1 MKKRELILGM
11 AVLASLT
18 AATFMCGCNT
28 ANQAMN
34 TPERIQAMGSLT
46 EVQQTQPIPIAQ
58 QKVSTFTLA
67 QADAKAVALSD
78 AGLNEA
84 DAVFTKLGRDTDN
97 GIEKYEID
105 FYSGNMKYEYD
116 IDANTGAILSWSQE
130 MFTPALADNGQAAP
144 EVQSAQTAQPAQN
157 TQSVQ
162 AAQPTQN
169 TQPAQNTKA
178 AQPAPAQPA
187 QNTQSTQGVISQD
200 KALDIAVAAAGVSK
214 SDVSRVK
221 VKYEFDGDYGKN
233 VYDVEF
239 HIGMTEYSYDIDP
252 VSGGILSYDID
263 QYDD

>member
-58 QKVSTFTLA
+58 QQVSTFTLA

-130 MFTPALADNGQAAP
+130 MFTPALADNGQAA
-144 EVQSAQTAQPAQN
+144 
-157 TQSVQ
+157 
-162 AAQPTQN
+162 
-169 TQPAQNTKA
+169 
-178 AQPAPAQPA
+178 QPAPAQPA

-214 SDVSRVK
+214 SDVSGVK